1 MIIYI
6 VEKFTRVFLSYNSVL
21 LNFFFV
27 ILWRSIELNEYLLV
41 SSSRYMLMVPC
52 SLLDAALFLMIVCS
66 YHTLFLYSS

>member
-41 SSSRYMLMVPC
+41 SSSRYMLMV
-52 SLLDAALFLMIVCS
+52 L
-66 YHTLFLYSS
+66 